1 MDRWAEDV
9 ENEFLPWLFQIFL
22 EYIVRLEEHVRG
34 MLSIFY
40 NTHPSLVEFNFF
52 QLCQPLFDLASFWL
66 KDQDSDQLNEWL
78 EDVFVRWISELT
90 WILFKDIRE
99 SCFEL
104 LPEIKGAQTD
114 LEILSPG
121 AIQHELEQ
129 DLTHLSFL
137 LAYEQ
142 EIEIGC

>member
-1 MDRWAEDV
+1 
-9 ENEFLPWLFQIFL
+9 
-22 EYIVRLEEHVRG
+22 

-40 NTHPSLVEFNFF
+40 NTHPSLVEFNFL
-52 QLCQPLFDLASFWL
+52 QLCESLIDLASFGL

-142 EIEIGC
+142 EVEIGC